1 MKKLVFSGFG
11 GQGVLTL
18 GQIVA
23 NIAMVQGKEVTW
35 MPSYGAE
42 MRGGTANC
50 SVVINDFIIGSPIVQ
65 SDIDVLCVL
74 NKPSLVKFISK
85 VKPGGL
91 VLVNSS
97 IIKEKI
103 TREDVKVVEIDATNI
118 AVGLG
123 NIKVQ
128 NMLMLAGLIKH
139 TDLITLEEVKPT
151 IELAFGTKYPKLVPL
166 NLQAVEE
173 GLRVLD
179 EQ

>member
-1 MKKLVFSGFG
+1 MKKMVFSGFG

-23 NIAMVQGKEVTW
+23 NIAMHQGKEVTW

-65 SDIDVLCVL
+65 SNIDVLCAL
-74 NKPSLVKFISK
+74 NKPSLAKFLPK

-91 VLVNSS
+91 VIVNAS
-97 IIKEKI
+97 IVKDKI
-103 TREDVKVVEIDATNI
+103 ERDDVKVVEIDATNI
-118 AVGLG
+118 AVRLG

-128 NMLMLAGLIKH
+128 NMVLLAGIIKY
-139 TDLITLEEVKPT
+139 TDIITLEEVRTT
-151 IELAFGTKYPKLVPL
+151 IEEAFETKYPELVAL

-173 GLRVLD
+173 GLAAL
-179 EQ
+179 E

>member
-1 MKKLVFSGFG
+1 MKKMVFSGFG

-23 NIAMVQGKEVTW
+23 NIAMHQGKEVTW

-65 SDIDVLCVL
+65 SNIDVLCAL
-74 NKPSLVKFISK
+74 NKPSVAKFLPK

-91 VLVNSS
+91 VIVNAS
-97 IIKEKI
+97 IVKEKI
-103 TREDVKVVEIDATNI
+103 ERDDVKVVEIDATNI
-118 AVGLG
+118 AVRLG

-128 NMLMLAGLIKH
+128 NMVLLAGIIKY
-139 TDLITLEEVKPT
+139 TDIITLEEVRAT
-151 IELAFGTKYPKLVPL
+151 IEEAFGTKYPELVAL

-173 GLRVLD
+173 GLAAL
-179 EQ
+179 E